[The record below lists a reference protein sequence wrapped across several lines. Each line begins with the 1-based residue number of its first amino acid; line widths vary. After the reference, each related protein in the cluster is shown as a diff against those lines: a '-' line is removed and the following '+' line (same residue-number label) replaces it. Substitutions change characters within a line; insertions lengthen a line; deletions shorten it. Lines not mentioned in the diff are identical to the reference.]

1 MKVALVSPYDYMHPG
16 GVSDHIAHL
25 RSEFEEIGHDV
36 TVLAPRSRKG
46 GLTVSDG
53 FVGVGRT
60 VSIPGNGS
68 TVRLTFDVTLY
79 AAVKQLMRRENYDV
93 VHVHEPLVPA
103 LPYMVLLNSNAVNVA
118 TFHASSS
125 SSAWYAALKPY
136 LNLLVSRL
144 DARIAVSEPARE
156 FVSQYFDGPYEIIPN
171 GIDVDRFRGVE
182 PLPWA
187 RDHRPRILF
196 VGRFTE
202 PRKGFKYLLRA
213 MPLVHQQF
221 PDAQLIVV
229 GSGDPDKFAG
239 TIERYRVNNVEFI
252 GMVPP
257 AELPRYYASCDVFCA
272 PSTGRESFGIVL
284 LEAMASGKPVVAAD
298 NPGYASVLNRG
309 ETGVLVPPK
318 DAQALSLVLVRL
330 LADAAL
336 RQRLGEVGQAYAQQ
350 FAWPRLA
357 GRILDVYHRAA
368 GGAAIASR

>member
-1 MKVALVSPYDYMHPG
+1 MKIALVSPYDYTHPG
-16 GVSDHIAHL
+16 GVTNHIAHL
-25 RSEFEEIGHDV
+25 QTEFERVGHDV
-36 TVLAPRSRKG
+36 TVLAPQSRKG

-68 TVRLTFDVTLY
+68 MVRLTFDVTLY
-79 AAVKQLMRRENYDV
+79 AAVKQLMRRENFDV

-103 LPYMVLLNSNAVNVA
+103 LPYMVLLTSNAVNVG
-118 TFHASSS
+118 TFHASGASS
-125 SSAWYAALKPY
+125 GWYKTLKPY
-136 LNLLVSRL
+136 MNLLMSRL
-144 DARIAVSEPARE
+144 DARIAVSEPARS

-171 GIDVDRFRGVE
+171 GIDLERFREPV

-187 RDHRPRILF
+187 GDGRPRILF

-221 PDAQLIVV
+221 PEARLVVV
-229 GSGDPDKFAG
+229 GSGKPEKFQG
-239 TIERYRVNNVEFI
+239 MMEKYGVNNVDFV

-284 LEAMASGKPVVAAD
+284 LEAMAAGKPVVAGD
-298 NPGYASVLNRG
+298 NPGYSAVLGRC

-318 DAQALSLVLVRL
+318 DPQALGISLVRL
-330 LADAAL
+330 LADGEL
-336 RQRLGEVGQAYAQQ
+336 RDRLGAAGIIYAGG
-350 FAWPRLA
+350 FAWPQVA
-357 GRILDVYHRAA
+357 SRILDVYERAA
-368 GGAAIASR
+368 AGAALATR

>member
-1 MKVALVSPYDYMHPG
+1 MKIALVSPYDYTHPG
-16 GVSDHIAHL
+16 GVTNHIAHL
-25 RSEFEEIGHDV
+25 QTEFERLGHDV
-36 TVLAPRSRKG
+36 TVLAPQSRKG

-68 TVRLTFDVTLY
+68 MVRLTFDVTLY
-79 AAVKQLMRRENYDV
+79 AAVKQLMRRENFDV

-103 LPYMVLLNSNAVNVA
+103 LPYMVLLTSNAVNVG
-118 TFHASSS
+118 TFHASGASS
-125 SSAWYAALKPY
+125 GWYKTLKPY
-136 LNLLVSRL
+136 MNLLMSRL
-144 DARIAVSEPARE
+144 DARIAVSEPARS

-171 GIDVDRFRGVE
+171 GIDLERFREPV

-187 RDHRPRILF
+187 GDGRPRILF

-221 PDAQLIVV
+221 PEARLVVV
-229 GSGDPDKFAG
+229 GSGKPEKFQG
-239 TIERYRVNNVEFI
+239 MMEKYGVNNVDFV

-284 LEAMASGKPVVAAD
+284 LEAMAAGKPVVAGD
-298 NPGYASVLNRG
+298 NPGYSAVLGRC

-318 DAQALSLVLVRL
+318 DPQALGISLVRL
-330 LADAAL
+330 LADGEL
-336 RQRLGEVGQAYAQQ
+336 RDRLGAAGIIYAGG
-350 FAWPRLA
+350 FAWPQVA
-357 GRILDVYHRAA
+357 SRILDVYERAA
-368 GGAAIASR
+368 AGAALATR